1 MVNKYLVSGL
11 WFGKPIQM
19 EVLATIPGAVW
30 KQVDNKVRR
39 FEIESI
45 EFQEVAKRKS
55 KNEFI
60 SANDNQKQKQK

>member
-1 MVNKYLVSGL
+1 
-11 WFGKPIQM
+11 M

-30 KQVDNKVRR
+30 KQVDNKFRG